1 MGTFSVV
8 VIASIALLQ
17 PAEGRQR
24 GGGGGGRSFSSGHSF
39 SSGSARQFSGGSRN
53 FSRSNTGAYRSAPRY
68 SSQRSFRNSGY
79 SRSNS
84 TRRSSSQAA
93 LRNRSSNPRF
103 ANRTADFSRSSN
115 PRLANRTANFSRSS
129 NPRLANRT
137 ANFSRRAGSDSNARF
152 SPSRRGALRT
162 AGVNHNGGR
171 VAGNHTR
178 NWNRNRDYNWRGNR
192 CRWHNNNWVIIGPW
206 FSPWAYSYYPYASYS
221 YYDDR
226 YYDDG
231 YYASEEY
238 PQSGYGDGY
247 EDFNVSEVQSALAR
261 AGYYDGPID
270 GSIGPATRN
279 ALRRYQRDRGLSVTG
294 RIDQSVIDALRVR

>member
-24 GGGGGGRSFSSGHSF
+24 GGGSGGGGRSFSSGHSF

-103 ANRTADFSRSSN
+103 ANRTAD
-115 PRLANRTANFSRSS
+115 FSRSS